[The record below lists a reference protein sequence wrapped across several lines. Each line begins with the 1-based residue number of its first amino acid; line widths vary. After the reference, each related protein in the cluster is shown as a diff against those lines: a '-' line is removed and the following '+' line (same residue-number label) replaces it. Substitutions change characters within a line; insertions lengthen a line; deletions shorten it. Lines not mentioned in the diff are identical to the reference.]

1 MDAHVVWQQGLSFT
15 GTANSGFSVP
25 LGGKSPAGGDGDGF
39 RPMELL
45 LTGLAGCTA
54 MDVVSVLEKKRQE
67 ITALEVKAH
76 AERAAEH
83 PRVFTSAAIEYI
95 VCGHEVDED
104 AVIRA
109 IELSTLRYCP
119 AHAMFRQIFSITIKY
134 MIYEDQGE
142 GNKKLVKEGEYV
154 ATVVS

>member
-1 MDAHVVWQQGLSFT
+1 VDAHVVWQRGLSFT

-25 LGGKSPAGGDGDGF
+25 LGGKLTAGGDGDGF

-54 MDVVSVLEKKRQE
+54 MDVVSILEKKRQE
-67 ITALEVKAH
+67 ITAFEVKAH

-83 PRVFTSAAIEYI
+83 PRVFTSAVIEYV
-95 VCGHEVDED
+95 VCGHGVDED
-104 AVIRA
+104 AVIRS

-119 AHAMFRQIFSITIKY
+119 AHAMFRQVFPIVLKY
-134 MIYEDQGE
+134 SIYEDQGE

-154 ATVVS
+154 ATMVN